1 MWYNEKEVYYKFT
14 KGGSFIMNFGLD
26 SYCKQ
31 VNDIEKE
38 RNRLMVLYYS
48 KNIFHILNRKY
59 YKEMIDK
66 YDELLMRCYQFIEK
80 QIEY

>member
-1 MWYNEKEVYYKFT
+1 M
-14 KGGSFIMNFGLD
+14 IRMND
-26 SYCKQ
+26 
-31 VNDIEKE
+31 EKE